1 MTSTIQDAL
10 QDAQS
15 RLKATSKTPRLDAQV
30 LLAHVLNK
38 PKAYLLAYPEQTLT
52 GAQQTQ
58 YNTLITR
65 RADDEPVAYLVGEKG
80 FWDVELLVSSDVL
93 VPRPETEHLIEAA
106 LAWAHQ
112 TNPALTIAD
121 IGTGSGAIAVT
132 MAHHLPQATVYATD
146 ISPAALS
153 IARKNSARYQTD
165 VRFYQGSLA
174 QPLIDAGV
182 RVTLLLANLPYI
194 PADDV
199 PRLTVSRHEPA
210 LALDGGADG
219 LDLVRDLI
227 QQVPQ
232 VCAEG
237 ALILLEVGS
246 GQGQAVIEYAQAHL
260 ATQATEIIDDYAG
273 HDRIVKIQLAAI

>member
-1 MTSTIQDAL
+1 MNQTIQDVL
-10 QDAQS
+10 NDAQS
-15 RLKATSKTPRLDAQV
+15 RLKTTSETPRLDAQV

-38 PKAYLLAYPEQTLT
+38 AKAYLLAYPEQTLT
-52 GAQQTQ
+52 AAQQTQ
-58 YNTLITR
+58 YSALITR

-80 FWDVELLVSSDVL
+80 FWDMDLYVSAGVL

-106 LAWAHQ
+106 FVWARQ

-132 MAHHLPQATVYATD
+132 MAHHLPDATVYATD
-146 ISPAALS
+146 ISPDALT
-153 IARKNSARYQTD
+153 IARQNSARYQTD

-182 RVTLLLANLPYI
+182 RVNLLLANLPYI

-199 PRLTVSRHEPA
+199 PRLKVSRHEPT

-227 QQVPQ
+227 RQVPQ
-232 VCAEG
+232 VCDDG
-237 ALILLEVGS
+237 ALLLLEIGS
-246 GQGQAVIEYAQAHL
+246 GQAQAVIEYAEEHL
-260 ATQATEIIDDYAG
+260 SVQSTEIIYDYAG
-273 HDRIVKIQLAAI
+273 HDRIVKIQLV